1 MPSFFLGLL
10 FRDSFLPS
18 IASRF
23 KLYQV
28 SWFSISRNKS
38 AGSCDRCSPG
48 SLLGFLLLSS
58 CRSQTNRQI
67 DRYTDRQC
75 ERGRSLPKLCVS
87 NLAGPCEGDL
97 LEVSSRLPRS
107 LEKSSLSF
115 CVFFLSDFPPSYR
128 RSCFNLLLTK
138 RACVWFWPY
147 LKRFATTP
155 RNFRN
160 ALIWTLYTVSN
171 TQTSS
176 GPWALPFFFVVWGTF
191 ACP

>member
-1 MPSFFLGLL
+1 LVFFCLVLVAV
-10 FRDSFLPS
+10 R
-18 IASRF
+18 
-23 KLYQV
+23 QT
-28 SWFSISRNKS
+28 
-38 AGSCDRCSPG
+38 DRP
-48 SLLGFLLLSS
+48 
-58 CRSQTNRQI
+58 I

-97 LEVSSRLPRS
+97 LEVFSRLPRS
-107 LEKSSLSF
+107 IEKSSLSF

-160 ALIWTLYTVSN
+160 GLIWTLYTVSN